1 MQWYHCLLF
10 QVCQLLKRVYI
21 FCDYDVIIDDKTT
34 PDFTLNVGCADPKY
48 LRSFSNISTP
58 NPSKVDAILKV
69 GPIVDS
75 STKKK
80 DFTRSLNDVYSKMF
94 KCYYD
99 ISTERQEENVSKN
112 SILQVNSM
120 KMIQPMEEW
129 LGDVWSSE
137 LSTGGGDGPRNP
149 HISAITQKINFTHF
163 ESRTG
168 KLHCPLWNRPNRIV
182 SLFS

>member
-1 MQWYHCLLF
+1 MFF

-21 FCDYDVIIDDKTT
+21 FCGHDVIIDDKTT

-58 NPSKVDAILKV
+58 DPSKVDAVLKV
-69 GPIVDS
+69 GPIVDP

-94 KCYYD
+94 ECYHD

-120 KMIQPMEEW
+120 KMIQPMEKLE
-129 LGDVWSSE
+129 GDVWSLE
-137 LSTGGGDGPRNP
+137 VYTGGGTPKP
-149 HISAITQKINFTHF
+149 SY
-163 ESRTG
+163 
-168 KLHCPLWNRPNRIV
+168 
-182 SLFS
+182 